1 MSADATTPVTTGE
14 ITAGMA
20 VKGKV
25 TYLAVYGAMVDIQ
38 QGRDALLHISQI
50 GHNNFRNIEDVLK
63 VGDEI
68 EAFILKVDGANRI
81 ALTMQKP
88 PELSWTQIKKGE
100 VYNGVVT
107 RIESYGAFIDI
118 GAERPGMVHVSEMSD
133 GYVQSPSDVVKV
145 GDKVEVRV
153 LNLNRKKHQIDLS
166 MKAPEEEIEEV
177 LEPAEAIPTPMELAF
192 RRAQKQAQKD
202 RKGKK
207 DKQSRYDQD
216 DIISRTLRSHR

>member
-1 MSADATTPVTTGE
+1 MSDATAPLGNGD
-14 ITAGMA
+14 ISAGTA

-25 TYLAVYGAMVDIQ
+25 TYLGVYGAMVDIQ
-38 QGRDALLHISQI
+38 QGRDALLHISQL
-50 GHNNFRNIEDVLK
+50 GQTGFRNIEDVLK
-63 VGDEI
+63 IGDEI
-68 EAFILKVDGANRI
+68 EAYVLKVDGANRI

-88 PELSWTQIKKGE
+88 PDLSWSHIKKGE
-100 VYNGVVT
+100 VYTGVVT
-107 RIESYGAFIDI
+107 RIENYGAFVDI

-133 GYVQSPSDVVKV
+133 GYVQAPSDVVKV

-166 MKAPEEEIEEV
+166 MKTPEEEV
-177 LEPAEAIPTPMELAF
+177 VAVMEPAEDIPTPMELAF

-207 DKQSRYDQD
+207 EKNARYDQD